1 MCCTV
6 RALPREKQS
15 ACTET
20 AMSETMTPQNMCKGG
35 GHSLQSLEEEDVEV
49 DSFSR
54 SRDTT
59 PCFVSVRAS
68 SSGGAGG
75 GGGGT

>member
-1 MCCTV
+1 M
-6 RALPREKQS
+6 S
-15 ACTET
+15 G
-20 AMSETMTPQNMCKGG
+20 AMTLQNMCKGG
-35 GHSLQSLEEEDVEV
+35 AHSLEEEDVEV

-59 PCFVSVRAS
+59 SCFVSVRGS

-75 GGGGT
+75 GT